1 MLNKNSKESLISEI
15 PESYQRYLD
24 EIFIISRRKKGGWV
38 SNKELAENLDVKPA
52 SVSGMLEKLEK
63 QGLIDWKPRKSIRL
77 SEKGKT
83 IARQLNETHELLRDF
98 FQKVLEISDEK
109 VVDNI
114 SCEIEHHI
122 TSHVKKKLKEF
133 LSKYLK
139 QI

>member
-1 MLNKNSKESLISEI
+1 MANKNSKESQISEI

-24 EIFIISRRKKGGWV
+24 EIYIISRKKKGGWV
-38 SNKELAENLDVKPA
+38 SNKELAENLDIKPA

-77 SEKGKT
+77 TEKGKS
-83 IARQLNETHELLRDF
+83 IAMQLNETHELLRDF
-98 FQKVLEISDEK
+98 FIKVLEIPDED

-114 SCEIEHHI
+114 SCQIEHHI
-122 TSHVKKKLKEF
+122 SWSIKKKLKEF

-139 QI
+139 EI

>member
-1 MLNKNSKESLISEI
+1 MANKNSKEGLISEI

-24 EIFIISRRKKGGWV
+24 EIFIISRKKKGGWV
-38 SNKELAENLDVKPA
+38 SNKELADNLDVKPA

-77 SEKGKT
+77 TEKGKT

>member
-1 MLNKNSKESLISEI
+1 MANKNGKESQISEVR
-15 PESYQRYLD
+15 ESYQRYLD
-24 EIFIISRRKKGGWV
+24 EIFIISRKKKGGWV

-77 SEKGKT
+77 TEKGKN

-139 QI
+139 

>member
-1 MLNKNSKESLISEI
+1 MAYKNGKKSKISEI

-24 EIFIISRRKKGGWV
+24 EIYIISRKRRGGWV
-38 SNKELAENLDVKPA
+38 SNKELAENLAVKPA

-77 SEKGKT
+77 TEKGKI
-83 IARQLNETHELLRDF
+83 IAKQLNETHELLRDF
-98 FQKVLEISDEK
+98 FIKVLEIPDEEL
-109 VVDNI
+109 VDNI
-114 SCEIEHHI
+114 SCQIEHHI
-122 TSHVKKKLKEF
+122 TKKLQIKLKEF

>member
-1 MLNKNSKESLISEI
+1 MANNSRESIISKI

-24 EIFIISRRKKGGWV
+24 EIYIISRKKKGGWV
-38 SNKELAENLDVKPA
+38 SNKELSENLDVKPA

-77 SEKGKT
+77 TEKGKI
-83 IARQLNETHELLRDF
+83 IAKQLNETHELLRDF
-98 FQKVLEISDEK
+98 FLKVLEIPNEE